1 MTIRKRL
8 IALSLGAFTV
18 LATAT
23 FSVPALASAASAA
36 PRSATA
42 KAAPATAKDVT
53 LCLTNSRSY
62 CADVKNDSNVSGQTV
77 WLYKSSQAKDYH
89 WIEYSETCPLGT
101 PGGMSC
107 VGFADAARSSLCMGM
122 NSSKNVV
129 LMSCNAMEA
138 AWALNSANHLRNAT
152 WGPAGLLT
160 VGSNA
165 NGQKLFG
172 AYAGTAWQKW
182 SGE

>member
-8 IALSLGAFTV
+8 RALSLSGFTLMVAAAASLAV
-18 LATAT
+18 LA
-23 FSVPALASAASAA
+23 PAASAA
-36 PRSATA
+36 PRSAAART
-42 KAAPATAKDVT
+42 APAAVKDVT

-107 VGFADAARSSLCMGM
+107 VGFADAAHSSLCMGM
-122 NSSKNVV
+122 NASKNVV
-129 LMSCNAMEA
+129 LMSCSAMEA
-138 AWALNSANHLRNAT
+138 AWALNSNNHLRNAT

-160 VGSNA
+160 VGSNS